1 MSYAEM
7 AQHWHHS
14 ALRYY
19 EDDPHPPRP
28 RLWGGV
34 VSSLVA
40 LTLCAEQFLK
50 GAYQQARK

>member
-1 MSYAEM
+1 MSYAAM

-14 ALRYY
+14 ALKYY
-19 EDDPHPPRP
+19 EDDPHPPCP